1 VVVVPKVRVAEVVM
15 RSAVGRLA
23 ATPRSTVGVITDTM
37 VIEAVA
43 AGKCAVAGYLRA
55 NWLRAKPSY
64 LPQ

>member
-1 VVVVPKVRVAEVVM
+1 M

-43 AGKCAVAGYLRA
+43 AGKYAVAGYLRA
-55 NWLRAKPSY
+55 NWLRATSSY